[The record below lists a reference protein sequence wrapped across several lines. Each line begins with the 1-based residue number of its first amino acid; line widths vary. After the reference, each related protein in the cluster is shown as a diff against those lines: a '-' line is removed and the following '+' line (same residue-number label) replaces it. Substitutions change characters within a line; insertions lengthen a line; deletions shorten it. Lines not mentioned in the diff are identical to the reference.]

1 MTALQLSEDQI
12 RWFRAR
18 RGHLAGPGAPD
29 PVAAAR
35 DLLGAQSQVLAPS
48 LHAIALRTAGS
59 PTAEALKARMFG
71 DQRSL
76 VRTWGP
82 RETVHLYDPADWR
95 LVVAARGEWSRA
107 GRQGMLATDA
117 MLDEAVAL
125 ARGLEAPAD
134 RRGLLPAV
142 REDFVREL
150 TSIAEKS
157 GQEPAYFA
165 SGRLVFGLSMRGDIC
180 TGIKRG
186 STQTYPL
193 RERWYPD
200 LPWPAMD
207 AREANLA
214 LTRRYLSLCGPAT
227 PQDVAHYFGAKVSS
241 ARAWLAELEGELL
254 TVRCGELTL
263 RAMQADEDALRQA
276 VGDWP
281 LRLMPQFDTL
291 LMGHADKR
299 WTAPVEAERK
309 QIWKT
314 AARVCATV
322 LRRGVIVGTW
332 THKARKR
339 DVTVTVTPLTGWS
352 KALLPEVEVEAR
364 ALAAHL
370 GRQEARVIV
379 G

>member
-1 MTALQLSEDQI
+1 MSALTLSEDQV

-18 RGHLAGPGAPD
+18 RGHLIGPGAPD
-29 PVAAAR
+29 AVAAAR
-35 DLLGAQSQVLAPS
+35 ELLGAQSQVLEPS
-48 LHAIALRTAGS
+48 LHALSLRTAGR
-59 PTAEALKARMFG
+59 PTAAALKALLFEAP
-71 DQRSL
+71 RSL

-95 LVVAARGEWSRA
+95 QVVAAREEWSRA
-107 GRQGMLATDA
+107 GRRGALATHA

-125 ARGLEAPAD
+125 ARGLEAAPD
-134 RRGLLPAV
+134 RRELMPSV
-142 REDFVREL
+142 REPFEREL
-150 TSIAEKS
+150 DEIAL
-157 GQEPAYFA
+157 GARQEPRYFA
-165 SGRLVFGLSMRGDIC
+165 AGRLVFGMSMRGDVSA
-180 TGIKRG
+180 GLKRG

-193 RERWYPD
+193 RERWYPE
-200 LPWPAMD
+200 LPWPPLG

-241 ARAWLAELEGELL
+241 ARAWLAALEAELL

-263 RAMQADEDALRQA
+263 SALRRDEAALREA
-276 VGDWP
+276 VGEWTV
-281 LRLMPQFDTL
+281 RLLPKFDTL

-309 QIWKT
+309 QIWKK
-314 AARVCATV
+314 AAVVCATV
-322 LRRGVIVGTW
+322 LRRGAIVATW
-332 THKARKR
+332 SHKARKR

-352 KALLPEVEVEAR
+352 AALLPEVEAEAR

-370 GRQEARVIV
+370 GRQEAHVIV